1 MDVITRT
8 IVATEAIYSEIS
20 FSPDGDVI
28 ASPLQ
33 SARFP
38 GELTKPQIIA
48 ALAAR
53 SEDNDKNYVIRN
65 TVVSKKRYAISVD
78 NFLRY
83 AEEMPIRGNVDDST
97 DDEDTTDEFSEK
109 SSDDETLAENGLPS
123 SETQDD
129 KSY

>member
-33 SARFP
+33 SSRFP

-83 AEEMPIRGNVDDST
+83 AEEMPTRGNVDDST
-97 DDEDTTDEFSEK
+97 DDEDAADEISEE
-109 SSDDETLAENGLPS
+109 SSDDETLAENDLPF
-123 SETQDD
+123 SEVQNGEP
-129 KSY
+129 Y